1 MSTPH
6 LPSVNAIRAFE
17 AAARLGSF
25 KAAAE
30 ELFVTPSAISH
41 QVSNLESTLRVLLFE
56 RRGRHLTLSEAGKLY
71 GRRVNAALKLLAQ
84 ASDGLAG
91 LADLAGTGVLTVV
104 AAPSLAAKWL
114 MPRLD
119 GFLRLHP
126 DLRVRVELTA
136 DRPRLGDADVGIFY
150 GTPPDKGPDEGHVLH
165 HVIQERMTVL
175 CSPQLLESGPPLAS
189 PDDLA
194 RHVLIHARNRLPWQD
209 WLGMFAFNDLI
220 VRRELSVERSTLAI
234 DAAVRGVGVI
244 LESDFLTADELRDG
258 RLVEPFQ
265 GRFRTPLETA
275 YTVVTRGPVTADQP
289 VAAFIAWL
297 GGEIGGAA

>member
-1 MSTPH
+1 MSTQH

-41 QVSNLESTLRVLLFE
+41 QVSNLESTLRVPLFE

-84 ASDGLAG
+84 ASDGLA
-91 LADLAGTGVLTVV
+91 DLAGTGVLTVV
-104 AAPSLAAKWL
+104 AAPSLVAKWL

-126 DLRVRVELTA
+126 DLRVRVEITA

-150 GTPPDKGPDEGHVLH
+150 GTPPDKGHVLH

-175 CSPQLLESGPPLAS
+175 CSPQVLESDTPLIT

-244 LESDFLTADELRDG
+244 LESDFLTAEELRDG

-275 YTVVTRGPVTADQP
+275 YTVVTRGSVTADQP

-297 GGEIGGAA
+297 GREIGSVT